1 VELFCGI
8 YLNSIGFNM
17 DDFQFYVQTGL
28 FHVLDLKAYDHIL
41 FLLVLTI
48 IYQYKDWKKVLWL
61 VTFFTIGH
69 TFTLLL
75 SVYQVLTF
83 NMAIVE
89 FLIPLTIFLTALL
102 NILFQKKPKITM
114 TANIW
119 VAFIFGLIHGVGF
132 SSFFRLMVGK
142 SAAKLIP
149 LLEFAL
155 GIEAAQI
162 VIVIITLFLGLVFQN
177 VFKVSKRDW
186 ILIISSLVAGITI
199 PMMIERVFW

>member
-1 VELFCGI
+1 M
-8 YLNSIGFNM
+8 GFNM

-75 SVYQVLTF
+75 SVYQILTF

-89 FLIPLTIFLTALL
+89 FLIPLTIFLTAVL

-119 VAFIFGLIHGVGF
+119 LAFIFGLIHGVGF
-132 SSFFRLMVGK
+132 SGYFRLMVGK

-162 VIVIITLFLGLVFQN
+162 VIVIFTLFLGLVFQN

-186 ILIISSLVAGITI
+186 ILIISSSVAGITI

>member
-1 VELFCGI
+1 M
-8 YLNSIGFNM
+8 GFNM

-61 VTFFTIGH
+61 VTFFTLGH

-75 SVYQVLTF
+75 SVYQILTF

-119 VAFIFGLIHGVGF
+119 LAFIFGLIHGVGF
-132 SSFFRLMVGK
+132 SSYFHLMVGK

-186 ILIISSLVAGITI
+186 ILIVSSLVAGITI

>member
-1 VELFCGI
+1 
-8 YLNSIGFNM
+8 M

>member
-1 VELFCGI
+1 
-8 YLNSIGFNM
+8 M
-17 DDFQFYVQTGL
+17 DDFKFYVQTGL

-48 IYQYKDWKKVLWL
+48 IYQFKDWRKVFWL
-61 VTFFTIGH
+61 ITFFTLGH

-75 SVYQVLTF
+75 SVYGVFTF
-83 NMAIVE
+83 NMSVVE

-114 TANIW
+114 SANIW
-119 VAFIFGLIHGVGF
+119 AAFIFGMIHGLGF
-132 SSFFRLMVGK
+132 SSYFQLMVGK
-142 SAAKLIP
+142 SAAKLLP
-149 LLEFAL
+149 LLEFAI
-155 GIEAAQI
+155 GIEVAQI
-162 VIVIITLFLGLVFQN
+162 AIVIITLFLGLVFQN

-186 ILIISSLVAGITI
+186 ILMVSSLVAGITI